1 MIKGPFYFHSWSTRV
16 HLRRPPPPPRAPP
29 PLACPPLKLPA
40 PGPPKLLFPRL
51 LLARTEL
58 PPKPALPK
66 AVAEPK
72 FEETPRLAI
81 RSPPAPVGRISAR
94 PPAPLEKPV
103 PASARFIP
111 ALPAPIP
118 PPLDERLIP
127 AAAGW
132 MPALTAYLFA
142 VLLSA

>member
-72 FEETPRLAI
+72 FGETPRLAI
-81 RSPPAPVGRISAR
+81 RS

-103 PASARFIP
+103 PASARFTP
-111 ALPAPIP
+111 ALPAPSP
-118 PPLDERLIP
+118 S
-127 AAAGW
+127 
-132 MPALTAYLFA
+132 ALKD
-142 VLLSA
+142 